1 MELLKSRHSLSLI
14 KTAKHDSVFEEVWL
28 LALTH
33 HMLLSSD
40 HALAFQVG
48 ERSHLC
54 EDPHIDTCREEG
66 EQWTEPAAALT
77 ALPWT
82 QDGSHEYFVLTAQV
96 GFLLGGSSIRCG
108 LWFAIVG

>member
-1 MELLKSRHSLSLI
+1 MCLIVSLIPPPHSLGNHLELLKSRHSLSLI

-82 QDGSHEYFVLTAQV
+82 
-96 GFLLGGSSIRCG
+96 
-108 LWFAIVG
+108 